1 MVFGWLRRKGKQ
13 SAPADPPAPESPE
26 QNLPPGGTDPQSD
39 SKEVSH
45 KDGNAS
51 ESQPVRM
58 AALYERQ
65 AKDGDA
71 HSCFLLGEM
80 YESGFGVGRSMDKAI
95 SLFRAAA
102 EKGDPDAL
110 AKMMELFERG
120 KWLPNSR
127 RDAVRLYKIAA

>member
-80 YESGFGVGRSMDKAI
+80 YESGFGVGRAMDKAI
-95 SLFRAAA
+95 SLVRAAA
-102 EKGDPDAL
+102 
-110 AKMMELFERG
+110 
-120 KWLPNSR
+120 
-127 RDAVRLYKIAA
+127 